1 MRKERQI
8 LLVICREPAKVD
20 IKRLYRDIIE
30 IPRIAASMGEGE
42 RNETNSSYSN
52 IIFANDGRQKLQL
65 LLLNSAKPSDSTLYH
80 GALSPHSLL

>member
-20 IKRLYRDIIE
+20 IKRLYLDIIE
-30 IPRIAASMGEGE
+30 NAENSCMGEGE

-65 LLLNSAKPSDSTLYH
+65 LLNSAKPSDSTLYH